1 MVTRR
6 EGIEMGEKVKGLL
19 VNKIV
24 IGFMVT
30 DDYYIK
36 WGDHIA
42 RYKSF
47 ESLYCTNMVSETNIT
62 NMI

>member
-24 IGFMVT
+24 IGVH
-30 DDYYIK
+30 
-36 WGDHIA
+36 GDRWLLH
-42 RYKSF
+42 
-47 ESLYCTNMVSETNIT
+47 
-62 NMI
+62 